1 MVRRTASFSIFMY
14 LEMTRIMS
22 FFIAAI
28 ISGEHPALSDKRRK
42 VSRSF
47 AVSLEHRNLNCHH
60 PYALLKI
67 LESFARIPA
76 VSPGDSMGTF
86 CPSRRLHTFK

>member
-28 ISGEHPALSDKRRK
+28 ISGEHPA
-42 VSRSF
+42 F
-47 AVSLEHRNLNCHH
+47 T

>member
-1 MVRRTASFSIFMY
+1 MDRIGISARSTGSLQIIPSEKLPASIVIRTASFSIFMY

-22 FFIAAI
+22 FFIAVI

-60 PYALLKI
+60 PL
-67 LESFARIPA
+67 
-76 VSPGDSMGTF
+76 
-86 CPSRRLHTFK
+86 CPS